1 MKWWREARF
10 GLFIHWGLYSV
21 PAGQWHGTASPKP
34 SAEWIM
40 NDLAIPIADYET
52 LVPRF
57 NPTKYQP
64 GEWVRL
70 AKNAGMKYLVITS
83 KHHDGFALFDSKVS
97 AYDAMA
103 TPYKRDL
110 LAPLADECRK
120 AGIRFCTYHSIMDW
134 HHPDYFPRRAWD
146 TRPTDAARFDR
157 YIAYMKAQLKEIVS
171 RYNPGVL
178 WFDGEWER
186 TWTHEHGVDLYDY
199 VRTLNP
205 DIIINNRVDKGRQ
218 GMAGMTRDGDFLGDF
233 GTPEQE
239 IPASGLPGVDWE
251 SCMTMNGT
259 WGYAERDT
267 RWKSREVL
275 IRSLIDIASKGGNFL
290 LNVGPTG
297 EGLIPAASVDRLEGI
312 GAWMHINGE
321 AIHGTTASPIGRP
334 AWGRATRKP
343 GKIYLHV
350 FDWPTDGALLVPT
363 TQRVKAARLLA
374 FPSADI
380 AITNVADGV
389 SLKVPA
395 SGPDAVASVIALDV
409 DEPAN
414 AITSSAG

>member
-1 MKWWREARF
+1 
-10 GLFIHWGLYSV
+10 
-21 PAGQWHGTASPKP
+21 
-34 SAEWIM
+34 
-40 NDLAIPIADYET
+40 
-52 LVPRF
+52 
-57 NPTKYQP
+57 
-64 GEWVRL
+64 
-70 AKNAGMKYLVITS
+70 
-83 KHHDGFALFDSKVS
+83 
-97 AYDAMA
+97 
-103 TPYKRDL
+103 
-110 LAPLADECRK
+110 
-120 AGIRFCTYHSIMDW
+120 
-134 HHPDYFPRRAWD
+134 
-146 TRPTDAARFDR
+146 
-157 YIAYMKAQLKEIVS
+157 
-171 RYNPGVL
+171 
-178 WFDGEWER
+178 
-186 TWTHEHGVDLYDY
+186 
-199 VRTLNP
+199 
-205 DIIINNRVDKGRQ
+205 
-218 GMAGMTRDGDFLGDF
+218 
-233 GTPEQE
+233 
-239 IPASGLPGVDWE
+239 
-251 SCMTMNGT
+251 MTMNGT